1 MNEMMNVKALAQPIV
16 SAQERPASVNNNEE
30 INNKVTT
37 LNILDL
43 QYLPQ
48 NGEGFMPV
56 VTDVAAHIYFCLSA
70 FNATQRCQQYVFT
83 VYYWEV
89 T

>member
-1 MNEMMNVKALAQPIV
+1 MNEMMNIKALAQHIV
-16 SAQERPASVNNNEE
+16 SAQERLASVNNNEE

-56 VTDVAAHIYFCLSA
+56 VVTDVVEHIYFCLSA
-70 FNATQRCQQYVFT
+70 L
-83 VYYWEV
+83 
-89 T
+89 